1 LEAKPLAVYRLQN
14 FYACGKLPVVLRCR
28 YMSDSERPGDTRRD
42 ETLRPGAF
50 YETMNRECGARGWR
64 IRQFSEWLGLDD
76 KLYTWRGKK
85 QPHGLPEAETLIQI
99 AVRLSW
105 PLDRLLRG
113 VSAANDAQADKRR
126 EETARALNT
135 GMEHQSTTPTSDGN
149 GGEWAK
155 LHSVVSKPDRPTSET
170 RDQRTA
176 LLDLLTPEQWALVRT
191 IIGLG
196 PEEAAQARTL
206 IRRWLGQRDEPAS
219 DDASTGTHTN
229 QGGSTPKDRSGN
241 DR

>member
-1 LEAKPLAVYRLQN
+1 
-14 FYACGKLPVVLRCR
+14 
-28 YMSDSERPGDTRRD
+28 MSDSESPGDTRRD

-85 QPHGLPEAETLIQI
+85 QPRGLPEAETLIQI

-113 VSAANDAQADKRR
+113 VSAAYDAQADKRQAAA
-126 EETARALNT
+126 ARALNT
-135 GMEHQSTTPTSDGN
+135 GMEQPRDQRHERDDS
-149 GGEWAK
+149 GGGDWGRLRDA
-155 LHSVVSKPDRPTSET
+155 VMKPDAPSTET
-170 RDQRTA
+170 RDQRAA

-196 PEEAAQARTL
+196 PEEAAQVKTL

-219 DDASTGTHTN
+219 GDATTGTHTN
-229 QGGSTPKDRSGN
+229 QGGSPPKDRSGN

>member
-1 LEAKPLAVYRLQN
+1 VTSSKKRRTEKPETV
-14 FYACGKLPVVLRCR
+14 
-28 YMSDSERPGDTRRD
+28 RPT
-42 ETLRPGAF
+42 AF
-50 YETMNRECGARGWR
+50 YDTIEKERQVRGWR
-64 IRQFSEWLGLDD
+64 VRQFGDWLGLGDRIY
-76 KLYTWRGKK
+76 KWRTLK
-85 QPHGLPEAETLIQI
+85 PSNLPEAETLIRV
-99 AVRLSW
+99 AVRLEW
-105 PLDRLLRG
+105 TLDRLLRG
-113 VSAANDAQADKRR
+113 VSAAYDAQADKRR
-126 EETARALNT
+126 NSGQPETARALNT

-219 DDASTGTHTN
+219 DDATTGTHTN
-229 QGGSTPKDRSGN
+229 QGGSPPKDRSGN

>member
-1 LEAKPLAVYRLQN
+1 LQN
-14 FYACGKLPVVLRCR
+14 FYACGKLLAVLRCR
-28 YMSDSERPGDTRRD
+28 YMSDDENRGEVRRG
-42 ETLRPGAF
+42 ELLRPAAF
-50 YETMNRECGARGWR
+50 YETLNRECRARGWR

-85 QPHGLPEAETLIQI
+85 QPQGLPEAATLVQI
-99 AVRLSW
+99 AIRLNWS
-105 PLDRLLRG
+105 LDRLLRG
-113 VSAANDAQADKRR
+113 VSAAYDAQADKRR
-126 EETARALNT
+126 DEAARALNT
-135 GMEHQSTTPTSDGN
+135 GMEQQSTTQTNDGN

-155 LHSVVSKPDRPTSET
+155 LHSVVAKPDRPTSET

-176 LLDLLTPEQWALVRT
+176 LLDLLTPELWALVRT

-219 DDASTGTHTN
+219 DDATTGTHTN
-229 QGGSTPKDRSGN
+229 QGGSPPKDRSGN

>member
-14 FYACGKLPVVLRCR
+14 FYACGKLPAVLRCR

-113 VSAANDAQADKRR
+113 VSAAYDAQADKRR